1 MFHPSPEIEIVP
13 LQKKLCGIDLITYLN
28 FIIWHYYFI
37 SARHHAPNYTAP
49 AKRLV
54 LFVADGLRAESLY
67 GHPERAPFLK
77 KVADSLGSWGISH
90 TKLPTES
97 RPGHVALIA
106 GMFEDPS
113 AITKGW
119 QENPVNF
126 DTVFNQSNHVWSW
139 GSPDIL
145 PMFAKGAWNGQVH
158 VDMYD
163 SAQENF
169 FADQDISEL
178 DSWVFNKVKQFFK
191 KQVGNE
197 DLRRSDKV
205 CTTPK
210 VARVAQMKKKSNKFT
225 KPFWR

>member
-1 MFHPSPEIEIVP
+1 
-13 LQKKLCGIDLITYLN
+13 
-28 FIIWHYYFI
+28 
-37 SARHHAPNYTAP
+37 
-49 AKRLV
+49 
-54 LFVADGLRAESLY
+54 
-67 GHPERAPFLK
+67 
-77 KVADSLGSWGISH
+77 
-90 TKLPTES
+90 
-97 RPGHVALIA
+97 
-106 GMFEDPS
+106 MFEDPS

-210 VARVAQMKKKSNKFT
+210 VARVAKMKKSPTNSDFKICYGGIKLIINCKKQKNSQSHFGDSS
-225 KPFWR
+225 